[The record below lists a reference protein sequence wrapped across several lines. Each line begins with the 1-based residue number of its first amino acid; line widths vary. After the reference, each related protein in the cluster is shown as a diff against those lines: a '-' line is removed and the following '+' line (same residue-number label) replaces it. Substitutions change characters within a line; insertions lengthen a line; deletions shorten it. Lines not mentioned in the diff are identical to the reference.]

1 MSLKVL
7 TISYNDSNAPQDFES
22 SLKHS
27 GFAVLE
33 DHPISKELINDVYNE
48 WMKFFNNTLKI
59 DYLYDEV
66 KQDGF
71 FPYLTENAKG
81 SPTKDLKE
89 FYHIFSWGR
98 LPEFIGP
105 STLELFNSLTDMAS
119 TLLGWVDSCTHEKV
133 QNAFSMPL
141 NEMIKDSQSNLLRV
155 IHYPPITGNEEP
167 SSIRAAAHED
177 INLLT
182 MLVAG
187 TEPGLQVLDLNNQ
200 WHDVSC
206 DPNTI
211 IVNSGDMLKM
221 ASNQYYPSTTHRVV
235 NPESSANRS
244 RYSMPLFLHPRD
256 DVKLNDSYTAESY
269 LKERLE
275 EIGLIQ

>member
-27 GFAVLE
+27 GFAVLQ

-59 DYLYDEV
+59 DYLYDEL

-119 TLLGWVDSCTHEKV
+119 TLLGWVDNCTHETV

>member
-7 TISYNDSNAPQDFES
+7 TISYNNSNAPQDFEK

-105 STLELFNSLTDMAS
+105 STLELFNSLTVMAS
-119 TLLGWVDSCTHEKV
+119 TLLGWVDSL
-133 QNAFSMPL
+133 SL
-141 NEMIKDSQSNLLRV
+141 
-155 IHYPPITGNEEP
+155 IHI
-167 SSIRAAAHED
+167 
-177 INLLT
+177 
-182 MLVAG
+182 
-187 TEPGLQVLDLNNQ
+187 
-200 WHDVSC
+200 
-206 DPNTI
+206 
-211 IVNSGDMLKM
+211 
-221 ASNQYYPSTTHRVV
+221 
-235 NPESSANRS
+235 
-244 RYSMPLFLHPRD
+244 
-256 DVKLNDSYTAESY
+256 
-269 LKERLE
+269 
-275 EIGLIQ
+275 

>member
-27 GFAVLE
+27 GFAVLQ

-81 SPTKDLKE
+81 SPIKDLKE

-119 TLLGWVDSCTHEKV
+119 TLLGWVDNCTHETV

-155 IHYPPITGNEEP
+155 IHYPPITGDEEP

>member
-7 TISYNDSNAPQDFES
+7 TISYNDSNAPQDFER

-98 LPEFIGP
+98 LPKFIGP

-119 TLLGWVDSCTHEKV
+119 TLLGWVDNCTHETV

-155 IHYPPITGNEEP
+155 IHYPPITGDEEP

>member
-119 TLLGWVDSCTHEKV
+119 TLLGWVDNCTHETV
-133 QNAFSMPL
+133 QNSFSMPL

-200 WHDVSC
+200 WYDVSC

>member
-59 DYLYDEV
+59 NYLYDEV

-81 SPTKDLKE
+81 SPIKDLKE

-119 TLLGWVDSCTHEKV
+119 TLLGWVDDCTHETV
-133 QNAFSMPL
+133 QNSFSMPL
-141 NEMIKDSQSNLLRV
+141 NEMIKNSQSNLLRV

>member
-105 STLELFNSLTDMAS
+105 STLELFYSLTDMAS
-119 TLLGWVDSCTHEKV
+119 TLLGWVDNCTHETV

-155 IHYPPITGNEEP
+155 IHYPPITGDEEP

-256 DVKLNDSYTAESY
+256 DVKLNDSYTAASY
-269 LKERLE
+269 
-275 EIGLIQ
+275 

>member
-119 TLLGWVDSCTHEKV
+119 TLLGWVDNCTHETV

-235 NPESSANRS
+235 NPETSANRS

>member
-7 TISYNDSNAPQDFES
+7 TISYNNSNAPQDFER

-59 DYLYDEV
+59 DYLYDEL

-133 QNAFSMPL
+133 QNAFSMPC
-141 NEMIKDSQSNLLRV
+141 LL
-155 IHYPPITGNEEP
+155 YTSP
-167 SSIRAAAHED
+167 S
-177 INLLT
+177 
-182 MLVAG
+182 
-187 TEPGLQVLDLNNQ
+187 
-200 WHDVSC
+200 
-206 DPNTI
+206 
-211 IVNSGDMLKM
+211 
-221 ASNQYYPSTTHRVV
+221 
-235 NPESSANRS
+235 
-244 RYSMPLFLHPRD
+244 PRD
-256 DVKLNDSYTAESY
+256 
-269 LKERLE
+269 R
-275 EIGLIQ
+275 G

>member
-105 STLELFNSLTDMAS
+105 STLELFNSLTVMAS

>member
-1 MSLKVL
+1 MSLELL
-7 TISYNDSNAPQDFES
+7 TISFSSNNADKDFEK
-22 SLKHS
+22 SLKCS
-27 GFAVLE
+27 GFAVLKNHE
-33 DHPISKELINDVYNE
+33 ISAKLINEVYQE
-48 WMKFFNNTLKI
+48 WEMFFNNPVKNDFI
-59 DYLYDEV
+59 FDAI

-81 SPTKDLKE
+81 SSTKDLKE
-89 FYHIFSWGR
+89 FLHVFAWGR
-98 LPEFIGP
+98 LPGILGP
-105 STLELFNSLTDMAS
+105 STLELFHSLTSMGG
-119 TLLGWVDSCTHEKV
+119 TLLSWLQNCTPDHVQSLLSTPLKDMIQDSR
-133 QNAFSMPL
+133 
-141 NEMIKDSQSNLLRV
+141 SNLLRI
-155 IHYPPITGNEEP
+155 IHYPPITGNERP

-182 MLVAG
+182 MLVSG
-187 TEPGLQVLDLNNQ
+187 TQPGLQVLDLDKK
-200 WHDVSC
+200 WHNVSC

-221 ASNQYYPSTTHRVV
+221 ATNGYYPSTTHRVI
-235 NPESSANRS
+235 NPDKLANKS

-256 DVKLNDSYTAESY
+256 NVKLNSDYTAGSY

>member
-33 DHPISKELINDVYNE
+33 NHPISKELINDVYNE

-98 LPEFIGP
+98 LPVFIGP

-119 TLLGWVDSCTHEKV
+119 TLLGWVDSCTHKTV

-155 IHYPPITGNEEP
+155 IHYPPITGDEEP

-187 TEPGLQVLDLNNQ
+187 TEPGLQVPDLNNQ
-200 WHDVSC
+200 WYDVSC

>member
-1 MSLKVL
+1 MSLELL
-7 TISYNDSNAPQDFES
+7 TISFNNKNADKDFER

-27 GFAVLE
+27 GFAVIK
-33 DHPISKELINDVYNE
+33 DHQISAKLIDAVYAEWEL
-48 WMKFFNNTLKI
+48 FFNNPAKNDFI
-59 DYLYDEV
+59 FDAI

-81 SPTKDLKE
+81 SHAKDLKE
-89 FYHIFSWGR
+89 FYHIFAWGR
-98 LPEFIGP
+98 LPNIIGP
-105 STLELFNSLTDMAS
+105 STLELFHSLTEMGS
-119 TLLGWVDSCTHEKV
+119 ILLSWLQNCTPEHIQKSF
-133 QNAFSMPL
+133 AIPL
-141 NEMIKDSQSNLLRV
+141 KDMIKDSESNLLRI
-155 IHYPPITGNEEP
+155 IHYPRITGNENP

-187 TEPGLQVLDLNNQ
+187 TQPGLQVLDLKNK
-200 WHDVSC
+200 WYDVSC

-211 IVNSGDMLKM
+211 IINSGDMLKM
-221 ASNQYYPSTTHRVV
+221 ASDGYYPSTTHRVV
-235 NPESSANRS
+235 NPDRSANHS

-256 DVKLNDSYTAESY
+256 NVKLNSSHTAGSY

>member
-1 MSLKVL
+1 MAAHII
-7 TISYNDSNAPQDFES
+7 T
-22 SLKHS
+22 
-27 GFAVLE
+27 G
-33 DHPISKELINDVYNE
+33 PIDASDYKTYIFPILFFKRINDVYNE

-81 SPTKDLKE
+81 SSTKDLKE

-119 TLLGWVDSCTHEKV
+119 TLLGWVDSCTHETV

-155 IHYPPITGNEEP
+155 IHYPPITGDEEP

>member
-1 MSLKVL
+1 MSLELL
-7 TISYNDSNAPQDFES
+7 TISFDDHNANKDFER

-27 GFAVLE
+27 GFAVIK
-33 DHPISKELINDVYNE
+33 DHRISPKLIDSVYSE
-48 WMKFFNNTLKI
+48 WQDFFNNPKKNDFI
-59 DYLYDEV
+59 FDAI

-81 SPTKDLKE
+81 STIKDLKE
-89 FYHIFSWGR
+89 FFHVFSWGR
-98 LPEFIGP
+98 LPDSVGP
-105 STLELFNSLTDMAS
+105 STIELFQQLTDLGA
-119 TLLGWVDSCTHEKV
+119 TLLSWLQDCSPQHI
-133 QNAFSMPL
+133 QNRFSIPL
-141 NEMIKDSQSNLLRV
+141 KETIKDSQSNLLRI
-155 IHYPPITGNEEP
+155 IHYPPISGDEEAN
-167 SSIRAAAHED
+167 SIRAAAHED

-187 TEPGLQVLDLNNQ
+187 TQPGLQVLDNNNT

-206 DPNTI
+206 DQNTI
-211 IVNSGDMLKM
+211 VVNSGDMLKM
-221 ASNQYYPSTTHRVV
+221 ISGEYYPSTTHRVI
-235 NPESSANRS
+235 NPDISANHS

-256 DVKLNDSYTAESY
+256 NVKLNTNYSAGSY

>member
-7 TISYNDSNAPQDFES
+7 TISNNDSNAPQDFEK

-59 DYLYDEV
+59 DYLYDEL

-119 TLLGWVDSCTHEKV
+119 TLLGWVDNCTHETV
-133 QNAFSMPL
+133 QNSFSMPL

-155 IHYPPITGNEEP
+155 IHYPPITGDEEP

>member
-27 GFAVLE
+27 GFAVLQ

-119 TLLGWVDSCTHEKV
+119 TLLGWVDNCTHETV

>member
-22 SLKHS
+22 SLKNS

-200 WHDVSC
+200 WYDVSC

-235 NPESSANRS
+235 NPETSANRS

-275 EIGLIQ
+275 EIGLTQ

>member
-1 MSLKVL
+1 MSIKVL

-235 NPESSANRS
+235 NPETSANRS

-269 LKERLE
+269 LKQRLE